1 MPPLQGRSWAFIRGG
16 IDEKVVILFFYLK
29 TNKVVK
35 VRKNKKLNYLSIFS
49 LSLDKIRGRG
59 PIKSVGI
66 CFINIHLVYKI
77 FQIFSN
83 ENNNQIKWN
92 RI

>member
-35 VRKNKKLNYLSIFS
+35 FRKNKKLNYL
-49 LSLDKIRGRG
+49 
-59 PIKSVGI
+59 
-66 CFINIHLVYKI
+66 
-77 FQIFSN
+77 
-83 ENNNQIKWN
+83 
-92 RI
+92 

>member
-66 CFINIHLVYKI
+66 CFINIHLVLYWLEDLNC
-77 FQIFSN
+77 FFSGTA
-83 ENNNQIKWN
+83 
-92 RI
+92 